1 MMLTVTNTSGVVL
14 NDFDTY
20 YGYAPTPLVNAVGGQ
35 RRNPLPYPVG
45 HVVLGIGAHL
55 DLPVHPRDFNHKAVP
70 SMSMLPGEE
79 FNMLVAAG
87 KITYSVA
94 AETDHDKS
102 DMEEAFI
109 AACV

>member
-35 RRNPLPYPVG
+35 RRNPLPYPIS
-45 HVVLGIGAHL
+45 HVVLAVGAHTHQ
-55 DLPVHPRDFNHKAVP
+55 PVHPRDFNHKAVP
-70 SMSMLPGEE
+70 SMSMLPSEE
-79 FNMLVAAG
+79 FNQLVGAG
-87 KITYSVA
+87 KITYSIA
-94 AETDHDKS
+94 AETNLAAADID
-102 DMEEAFI
+102 EAFI